1 MLKYV
6 MIVSEYMYNVYLKKV
21 LYKVKIYF
29 IDIDLY
35 IKYIVVLVMGFI
47 NNIVVLN
54 YYISK

>member
-1 MLKYV
+1 M
-6 MIVSEYMYNVYLKKV
+6 KV